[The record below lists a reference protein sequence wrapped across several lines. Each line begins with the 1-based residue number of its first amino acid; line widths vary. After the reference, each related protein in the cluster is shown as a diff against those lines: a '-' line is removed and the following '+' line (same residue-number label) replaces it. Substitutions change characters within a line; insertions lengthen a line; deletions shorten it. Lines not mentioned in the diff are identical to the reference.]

1 MASRKEY
8 EMLFKLSAQLGAQF
22 SGTFKNARSEITS
35 MQNELQAL
43 KKTQGDIS
51 AYQKQQTALENSRR
65 KLEVLQKEYA
75 NIQREMDETGTYSS
89 ALENRLLNKQLQIEK
104 TSAAVDTYERKVDQM
119 GEALRS
125 AGVDTDNLTQES
137 KRLATEIEGVKTK
150 QQGVIDSLDEGG
162 SSARFFGDES
172 VAAVEGVQQALVAAG
187 LAQLFREIGEA
198 MVECA
203 EESIE
208 FESAITG
215 VYKTVD
221 GSEEQLA
228 AIRSDIKELATDIPA
243 TTEEISAVAE
253 AAGQLGIAT
262 DNVMTFTGVMI
273 DLGESTNLSAEEAAS
288 SLAKFTNITGTVA
301 TEYSRLGSVIVD
313 LGNNYATT
321 EADIVA
327 MSTRLASAGTLA
339 GLTEPEIMA
348 LAAAMSSVGIEA
360 EAGGTAMTQ
369 TFSAIEKAVA
379 EGGDNLSEFARI
391 SGMSA
396 GEFATAWETSP
407 ITAIQA
413 FIAGIGS
420 LEDRGESAV
429 LVLDEL
435 GLSGIRQ
442 SNMLKSLGLAADTLT
457 GAVSTANNAWEEN
470 IALSAEADKR
480 YATTESKLAM
490 LGNSYDNLQ
499 AAIGD
504 VYTPTVRE
512 AAEVGMVM
520 LDGLTTFVENNP
532 AVVKALTA
540 LAIGVGAFVAAL
552 GGYIVVS
559 KLAKVATTAL
569 TAAVAANPL
578 LMGASIAIGA
588 VAALAAGFVALT
600 SAEDEHVKEI
610 RELSEASRQQYNE
623 IQDLKAEYEEACDVY
638 GETSDEAR
646 YLAWEIDELTDSFE
660 NNKQSLDEYIEECQ
674 NLNDSLNDVLDTNRE
689 AYQEIGDNEGTTLA
703 LVHRLQD
710 LASQTDKTVATQE
723 EMKAIIDELNQ
734 VVPELS
740 LSYEDVTSGVAD
752 FGEAIETAVKS
763 QAAMERYEAAQQGMV
778 DALNAQYDAQ
788 AKLNELYDQR
798 DSAQERANAAEQE
811 YLDYLA
817 MTTRYD
823 TTGGAALAALF
834 SSQKKEYDAASDALT
849 AYDDQIAELEATL
862 ATATSDYEEYKEA
875 LVGFVEETYGGE
887 EAAIALNTAIAGTI
901 AQVEELA
908 AAYTEAYTAAYESI
922 SGQYALWDEAATV
935 AATSAA
941 DINTALQSQAT
952 YWQDY
957 NANLASLTERSA
969 DIEGLSEVIASFADG
984 SADSVNAIA
993 GLAAASDE
1001 DLTAMVENWKTVQ
1014 AEQEA
1019 AAGAIADLKT
1029 DFTAT
1034 MDELQTEL
1042 AADIEAMNLSEDAA
1056 ESGRATVQ
1064 GFIDSA
1070 YSMLPQVQAAY
1081 AQVAQT
1087 AADAI
1092 NTTLDI
1098 HSPSRVTG
1106 WAGNM
1111 AVEGFI
1117 QPAEKMEG
1125 DAAQAYSN
1133 LGDAGATALA
1143 EEVQMVTMAPQLM
1156 AALMATRAAPAYA
1169 ATPASGGVPG
1179 ISLQVE
1185 YNISSPGGEDLT
1197 RQLDQSAQNLRD
1209 LVRQTVEDMMDDQN
1223 RGAYR

>member
-43 KKTQGDIS
+43 KKAQGDIS
-51 AYQKQQTALENSRR
+51 AYQKQQTALTTTQR

-104 TSAAVDTYERKVDQM
+104 TSAAVETHERKVTQM

-125 AGVDTDNLTQES
+125 AGVDTENLTQES
-137 KRLATEIEGVKTK
+137 KRLASEIDDVKNR

-162 SSARFFGDES
+162 ERAQFFGEES
-172 VAAVEGVQQALVAAG
+172 VAAVESIQQTLVAAG
-187 LAQLFREIGEA
+187 IAKLIQEIGEA

-203 EESIE
+203 KESIE

-221 GSEEQLA
+221 GSEQQLS
-228 AIRSDIKELATDIPA
+228 AIKDDIKEMATEIPA

-273 DLGESTNLSAEEAAS
+273 DLGESTNLAAEEAAS

-313 LGNNYATT
+313 LGNNFATT

-339 GLTEPEIMA
+339 GLSEPEIMA
-348 LAAAMSSVGIEA
+348 LATAMSSVGIEA

-369 TFSAIEKAVA
+369 TLSAIEKAVA
-379 EGGDNLSEFARI
+379 QGEDDLQEFARI
-391 SGMSA
+391 AGMSA
-396 GEFATAWETSP
+396 DEFATTWETSP

-420 LEDRGESAV
+420 LEDKGESAV
-429 LVLDEL
+429 IVLDEL

-457 GAVSTANNAWEEN
+457 SAVDTANSAWDEN
-470 IALSAEADKR
+470 IALSVEAGKR
-480 YATTESKLAM
+480 YATTESQLAM
-490 LGNSYDNLQ
+490 LDNSYSNLKV
-499 AAIGD
+499 AIGD
-504 VYTPTVRE
+504 VYTPALRN
-512 AAEVGMVM
+512 ASQVGMVV
-520 LDGLTTFVENNP
+520 LDGMTEFVEKNP
-532 AVVKALTA
+532 AVVKLITALT
-540 LAIGVGAFVAAL
+540 VGVAAFAVSL
-552 GGYIVVS
+552 GGYVAVS
-559 KLAKVATTAL
+559 KIATIATTAL
-569 TAAVAANPL
+569 TAAMNANPFLLAATAIVGVVTAVATLAITASDDAVPSVKELTEAAREMNETMDEAKATYNETVTSTMAAAN
-578 LMGASIAIGA
+578 
-588 VAALAAGFVALT
+588 VADTYITKLEELESAG
-600 SAEDEHVKEI
+600 
-610 RELSEASRQQYNE
+610 
-623 IQDLKAEYEEACDVY
+623 
-638 GETSDEAR
+638 
-646 YLAWEIDELTDSFE
+646 
-660 NNKQSLDEYIEECQ
+660 
-674 NLNDSLNDVLDTNRE
+674 LDTNE
-689 AYQEIGDNEGTTLA
+689 EQKQYHNTLA
-703 LVHRLQD
+703 LLC
-710 LASQTDKTVATQE
+710 
-723 EMKAIIDELNQ
+723 Q

-740 LSYEDVTSGVAD
+740 SYIDLETDSIEGGT
-752 FGEAIETAVKS
+752 EALRANTEAWKQNAMQQAYQSQLTALYESYSAVLIEAEQNSIGLTK
-763 QAAMERYEAAQQGMV
+763 
-778 DALNAQYDAQ
+778 AQYDLQMAEQKQ
-788 AKLNELYDQR
+788 ADAFARMDVLWAEASAAAEAYNKEYGGWADATAFLTEEYYELQDSIYVLNDEIWTAEDTIRSYEKAIEKGADAVAAAEEEIALAEEAVQ
-798 DSAQERANAAEQE
+798 SLMEATEENTAAQEESAAQIEQMQTLLSGVNAE
-811 YLDYLA
+811 
-817 MTTRYD
+817 MT
-823 TTGGAALAALF
+823 ALA
-834 SSQKKEYDAASDALT
+834 E
-849 AYDDQIAELEATL
+849 
-862 ATATSDYEEYKEA
+862 
-875 LVGFVEETYGGE
+875 
-887 EAAIALNTAIAGTI
+887 
-901 AQVEELA
+901 
-908 AAYTEAYTAAYESI
+908 AYTEAYNAAQESI

-935 AATSAA
+935 VETSASS
-941 DINTALQSQAT
+941 INTALESQVA

-957 NANLASLTERSA
+957 NANLQTLTDRSA
-969 DIEGLSEVIASFADG
+969 DIEGLSDVIASFADG
-984 SADSVNAIA
+984 SQESVNAIA
-993 GLAAASDE
+993 GMATASDE
-1001 DLTAMVENWKTVQ
+1001 DLAAMVANWQ
-1014 AEQEA
+1014 ALQEEQA
-1019 AAGAIADLKT
+1019 NASGSIADLKT
-1029 DFTAT
+1029 DFTSA

-1042 AADIEAMNLSEDAA
+1042 AADIEAMDMGTEAA

-1081 AQVAQT
+1081 AAVAQT

-1169 ATPASGGVPG
+1169 ATPTSGGVPG

-1197 RQLDQSAQNLRD
+1197 RQLDQSAQNLRE

-1223 RGAYR
+1223 RGTYR